1 MVVKNTLM
9 WVGVCLAVTYSNGVL
24 CLDSIAGPGGKSLDA
39 VLVNS
44 DHKWRFVS
52 RREMRYLKSFTDC
65 PAQKLGVAGPAQHP
79 IVKKASHKSIQVD
92 VGGNAHEIKPPH
104 SGGEPSTSRRNQW
117 ILRKVVCGS
126 LGFSVLYAK
135 FDTSRDFMI
144 HFYDLEWNSAGAAYF
159 SLPRLQFEGF
169 SGGSLGRM
177 PWRFEEKGTVFRLV
191 LLDLDKNKDRSIN
204 RAEYVALGRYEFS
217 ISKHD
222 VSMSGYADRPGPMLT
237 ETFLNSRPVAITP
250 EFRVSKTIARHEV
263 IVSGQTDEATVQ
275 VDVDHPSYLQLRSYQ
290 PTRWIL
296 LPTSSNVFA
305 VHLWGP
311 PPQVID
317 GLPAD
322 KVVLRFEEHGGSKEE
337 LDAIM
342 RLRMLTSP
350 PTTRQEIP
358 AYREKQTIRID
369 GKVGALTVE
378 PNQKTGRP
386 QMSPNVSGETR
397 ALIANCASLRYQD
410 DRIECYRLRAKVLRE
425 AKGL

>member
-1 MVVKNTLM
+1 
-9 WVGVCLAVTYSNGVL
+9 
-24 CLDSIAGPGGKSLDA
+24 
-39 VLVNS
+39 
-44 DHKWRFVS
+44 
-52 RREMRYLKSFTDC
+52 
-65 PAQKLGVAGPAQHP
+65 
-79 IVKKASHKSIQVD
+79 
-92 VGGNAHEIKPPH
+92 
-104 SGGEPSTSRRNQW
+104 
-117 ILRKVVCGS
+117 
-126 LGFSVLYAK
+126 
-135 FDTSRDFMI
+135 MI

-191 LLDLDKNKDRSIN
+191 LLDLDKNKDRSIK

-250 EFRVSKTIARHEV
+250 EFRVPKTIARHEV

-275 VDVDHPSYLQLRSYQ
+275 VDVDHPSYLQLRSYR

-369 GKVGALTVE
+369 VKVGALAVE
-378 PNQKTGRP
+378 PNRNIARP
-386 QMSPNVSGETR
+386 QMSPNVSGETK
-397 ALIANCASLRYQD
+397 ALIANCASLSDQD
-410 DRIECYRLRAKVLRE
+410 DRIECYRLRAKVLRG